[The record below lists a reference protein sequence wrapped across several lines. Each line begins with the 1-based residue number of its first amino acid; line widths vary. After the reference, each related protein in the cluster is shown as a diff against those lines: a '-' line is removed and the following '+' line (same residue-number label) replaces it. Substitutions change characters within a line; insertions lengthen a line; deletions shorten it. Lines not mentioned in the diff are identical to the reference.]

1 MVDADPANLPF
12 EEFVEALLAVERV
25 AVTGLLR
32 PLVAERGALAVVEQL
47 VVPALEHI
55 GDEWE
60 RGGLSLAQV
69 YMSGRICE
77 EIVDTILPASSPQR
91 TSQPPMAIAVLEDY
105 HLLGK
110 RMLYA
115 VLRASG
121 YELKDYGR
129 VDVQTLVAR
138 AIEDR
143 IAVLLISALMLP
155 SALRVKEVRRLL
167 DLAGCRP
174 RIVVG
179 GAPFRFD
186 RQLWQEVGADAMGAS
201 ASDGVKIV
209 ARLLKEVV

>member
-1 MVDADPANLPF
+1 MTTPPSSPLFD
-12 EEFVEALLAVERV
+12 EFLEALLAIDRV
-25 AVTGLLR
+25 TIDRLLR
-32 PLVAERGALAVVEQL
+32 PFADQAGPLAMVEQL

-55 GDEWE
+55 GEQWE
-60 RGGLSLAQV
+60 QGSLSLAQI

-77 EIVDTILPASSPQR
+77 EIVDTFLPPSSPQR
-91 TSQPPMAIAVLEDY
+91 TDQPPMAIAVLEDY

-110 RMLYA
+110 RMLYS

-129 VDVQTLVAR
+129 VDAQTLASRV
-138 AIEDR
+138 IQDK

-174 RIVVG
+174 TIIVG

-201 ASDGVKIV
+201 TADGVKLV
-209 ARLLKEVV
+209 ARLLKEGL